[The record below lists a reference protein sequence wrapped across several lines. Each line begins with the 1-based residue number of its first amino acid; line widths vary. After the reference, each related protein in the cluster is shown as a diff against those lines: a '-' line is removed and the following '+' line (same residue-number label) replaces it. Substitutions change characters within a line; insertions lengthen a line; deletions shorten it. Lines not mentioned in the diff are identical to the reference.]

1 MLTLSIDTS
10 ANTASVALARDG
22 AIIGSIRLNA
32 GLTHS
37 QTLLPAVD
45 SLLALTVV
53 SKKQLDKIAVCVGPG
68 SFTGLRIGVAAAK
81 GLALALGVNVI
92 ALSTLN
98 AIAASV
104 PQTGGSIFPCI
115 EARRGTVYNA
125 VYDKNLNE
133 ITAPRQILLS
143 EIENENVVF
152 DTDITAGLAASAA
165 LLAEPLDGINPSE
178 ITPFYLRKALEQ
190 TDV

>member
-1 MLTLSIDTS
+1 MLTLALDTS

-22 AIIGSIRLNA
+22 IIIGNIRLNA

-45 SLLALTVV
+45 SLLTLTGV
-53 SKKQLDKIAVCVGPG
+53 SRKQIDKIAVCIGPG

-81 GLALALGVNVI
+81 GLAMALGVKVVP
-92 ALSTLN
+92 LSTLKT
-98 AIAASV
+98 IAASSKNGK
-104 PQTGGSIFPCI
+104 TYSCI

-125 VYDKNLNE
+125 VYDENLNE
-133 ITAPRQILLS
+133 ITPPRQILLS
-143 EIENENVVF
+143 EIESENIVF
-152 DTDITAGLAASAA
+152 DTDIIAGLAATAA
-165 LLAEPLDGINPSE
+165 LMAEPLDGIPSE
-178 ITPFYLRKALEQ
+178 EVTPFYLRKALEQ

>member
-1 MLTLSIDTS
+1 MLTLALDTS

-22 AIIGSIRLNA
+22 VIIGNIRLNA

-45 SLLALTVV
+45 SLLTLTGV
-53 SKKQLDKIAVCVGPG
+53 SREQIDKIAVCIGPG

-81 GLALALGVNVI
+81 GLAMALGVKVVP
-92 ALSTLN
+92 LSTLQT
-98 AIAASV
+98 IAAAKPASGN
-104 PQTGGSIFPCI
+104 TYACI

-125 VYDKNLNE
+125 VYDENLNE
-133 ITAPRQILLS
+133 LAPPRQILLS
-143 EIENENVVF
+143 EIESENIVF
-152 DTDITAGLAASAA
+152 DTDITAGLAPAAA
-165 LLAEPLDGINPSE
+165 LMAEPLEGIPSE
-178 ITPFYLRKALEQ
+178 EVTPFYLRKALEQ